1 MAHSI
6 VHFEIPA
13 DDVERA
19 KKFYQQLFGW
29 EFEAPQEGY
38 HLIETGE
45 GGIGGG
51 MMKRP
56 VPEARITIYIGVE
69 SVDEYLAKA
78 QSLGG
83 TIIVPKMAVPTMGYF
98 AQIFDTEGN
107 ALAIWEE
114 NPGAK

>member
-1 MAHSI
+1 MVHTI

-13 DDVERA
+13 DDMERA

-29 EFEAPQEGY
+29 EFQAPQEDY

-51 MMKRP
+51 MMKRA
-56 VPEARITIYIGVE
+56 VPEQRITIYIGVE
-69 SVDEYLAKA
+69 SVDEYVAKV

-83 TIIVPKMAVPTMGYF
+83 TIIMPKTAVPTMGYF
-98 AQIFDTEGN
+98 AQLLDTEGN

>member
-1 MAHSI
+1 MVHSI

-19 KKFYQQLFGW
+19 RDFYQQLFGW
-29 EFEAPQEGY
+29 QFQAPQEDY

-56 VPEARITIYIGVE
+56 VPEAGITIYISVE
-69 SVDEYLAKA
+69 SLDEYVAKV

-83 TIIVPKMAVPTMGYF
+83 TVVVPKTAVPTMGYF
-98 AQIFDTEGN
+98 AQFLDTEGN

-114 NPGAK
+114 NAEAQ